1 MPVRVPTRLTHK
13 NSSISQ
19 DYKHQTV
26 SASQTSVSY
35 YSKALYCYLNLLLLL
50 LLLLLL
56 SQLLLLL
63 LLVLLLL
70 LLLQL
75 ILLHLFVGLVVF

>member
-63 LLVLLLL
+63 VVLLLL